1 MAIERHNRSDTTA
14 NTVSTRAVAGASKSG
29 GVQVADGYW
38 SRTFQSLTNRNFRF
52 LWLSMLLMMGGMNM
66 QMVARGLLAWDLTG
80 SYQMIGLISVGFA
93 PPMLVFGMFGGV
105 IADRIDRKRIIQFG
119 QLGMVANAAV
129 IATAIH
135 TDTITIWYLFGAS
148 IFQGTL
154 FAFLMPARQ
163 SIIPSIVG
171 DNLMANALA
180 LNGMGMSLMT
190 LAAPAVG
197 GVIYAWQGPGAAYDV
212 ILALNA
218 GSLVFSA
225 MLPSVIAA
233 GKHRNV
239 LGDLKDALRYAAGNR
254 TIIGLLLIAL
264 GTTMF
269 ANAARNFLPAYV
281 DDVFGKAIDAGGPQ
295 AVGWMLAV
303 FGAGAF
309 IGSLFIAGLRRGA
322 HRGLWLIGS
331 TLLSGVAVVGLGVA
345 PVLAAAYVFLFF
357 MGLADAGR
365 RSLNNALLMEVVD
378 DEYRGRISGIWMMNF
393 GFMPI
398 GIILYAQLA
407 EIWDIR
413 VASVVAGIGLLA
425 TGLWFLL
432 FDRHIR
438 RL

>member
-1 MAIERHNRSDTTA
+1 MAVDRGDASESQSGVTSSRRPVVIE
-14 NTVSTRAVAGASKSG
+14 VMVAE
-29 GVQVADGYW
+29 GYW
-38 SRTFQSLTNRNFRF
+38 RRTFQSLSNKNFRF

-93 PPMLVFGMFGGV
+93 PPMLIFGTFGGV
-105 IADRIDRKRIIQFG
+105 IADRVDRKRIIQIG

-129 IATAIH
+129 IGTAIH
-135 TDTITIWYLFGAS
+135 TDTITIWYLFIAS

-163 SIIPSIVG
+163 SIIPAIVG
-171 DNLMANALA
+171 ENLMANALA

-190 LAAPAVG
+190 LAAPAIAG
-197 GVIYAWQGPGAAYDV
+197 IIYAWVGPGFTYDT
-212 ILALNA
+212 I
-218 GSLVFSA
+218 LVFNASSLIFSA
-225 MLPSVIAA
+225 LLPSVVAA
-233 GKHRNV
+233 GKRRNV
-239 LGDLKDALRYAAGNR
+239 FGDLKDALRYAAHNG
-254 TIIGLLLIAL
+254 TVIGLLLIAL

-281 DDVFGKAIDAGGPQ
+281 DDIFGKAISAGGPET
-295 AVGWMLAV
+295 VGWMLAV
-303 FGAGAF
+303 FGLGAF

-331 TLLSGVAVVGLGVA
+331 TLLSGAAVVGLGLA
-345 PVLAAAYVFLFF
+345 PVLIMAFVMLFF

-398 GIILYAQLA
+398 GILLFAQ
-407 EIWDIR
+407 ISDVWDIR
-413 VASVVAGIGLLA
+413 VASVAAGAGLLL
-425 TGLWFLL
+425 TGLWFLVG
-432 FDRHIR
+432 DRHIR

>member
-1 MAIERHNRSDTTA
+1 MAVDRADASEPQPGVVSSRQ
-14 NTVSTRAVAGASKSG
+14 TVVTEVTVAE
-29 GVQVADGYW
+29 GYW
-38 SRTFQSLTNRNFRF
+38 RRMFQSLGNKNFRF

-93 PPMLVFGMFGGV
+93 PPMLIFGTFGGV
-105 IADRIDRKRIIQFG
+105 IADRVDRKRIIQVG
-119 QLGMVANAAV
+119 QIGMVANAAL
-129 IATAIH
+129 ISAAIH
-135 TDTITIWYLFGAS
+135 TDTITIWYLFIAS

-163 SIIPSIVG
+163 SIIPAIVG
-171 DNLMANALA
+171 ENLMANALA

-190 LAAPAVG
+190 LGAPAIAG
-197 GVIYAWQGPGAAYDV
+197 IIYAWAGPGFTYDT
-212 ILALNA
+212 I
-218 GSLVFSA
+218 LVFNASSLIFSA
-225 MLPSVIAA
+225 LLPSVVAT
-233 GKHRNV
+233 GKRRNV
-239 LGDLKDALRYAAGNR
+239 FGDLKDALRYAAHNG
-254 TIIGLLLIAL
+254 TVIGLLLIAL

-281 DDVFGKAIDAGGPQ
+281 DDVFGKAISAGGPET
-295 AVGWMLAV
+295 VGWMLAV
-303 FGAGAF
+303 FGLGAF

-331 TLLSGVAVVGLGVA
+331 TLLSGAAVVGLGLA
-345 PVLAAAYVFLFF
+345 PVLIMAFVMLFF

-398 GIILYAQLA
+398 GILLFAQ
-407 EIWDIR
+407 ISDVWDIR
-413 VASVVAGIGLLA
+413 VASVAAGVGLLL
-425 TGLWFLL
+425 TGFWFLVG
-432 FDRHIR
+432 DRHIR

>member
-1 MAIERHNRSDTTA
+1 LAVDRADASEPQPGVVSSRQ
-14 NTVSTRAVAGASKSG
+14 TVVTEVTVAE
-29 GVQVADGYW
+29 GYW
-38 SRTFQSLTNRNFRF
+38 RRMFQSLGNKNFRF

-93 PPMLVFGMFGGV
+93 PPMLIFGTFGGV
-105 IADRIDRKRIIQFG
+105 IADRVDRKRIIQVG
-119 QLGMVANAAV
+119 QIGMVANAAL
-129 IATAIH
+129 ISAAIH
-135 TDTITIWYLFGAS
+135 TDTITIWYLFIAS

-163 SIIPSIVG
+163 SIIPAIVG
-171 DNLMANALA
+171 ENLMANALA

-190 LAAPAVG
+190 LGAPAIAG
-197 GVIYAWQGPGAAYDV
+197 IIYAWAGPGFTYDT
-212 ILALNA
+212 I
-218 GSLVFSA
+218 LVFNASSLIFSA
-225 MLPSVIAA
+225 LLPSVVAT
-233 GKHRNV
+233 GKRRNV
-239 LGDLKDALRYAAGNR
+239 FGDLKDALRYAAHNG
-254 TIIGLLLIAL
+254 TVIGLLLIAL

-281 DDVFGKAIDAGGPQ
+281 DDVFGKAISAGGPET
-295 AVGWMLAV
+295 VGWMLAV
-303 FGAGAF
+303 FGLGAF

-331 TLLSGVAVVGLGVA
+331 TLLSGAAVVGLGLA
-345 PVLAAAYVFLFF
+345 PVLIMAFVMLFF

-398 GIILYAQLA
+398 GILLFAQ
-407 EIWDIR
+407 ISDVWDIR
-413 VASVVAGIGLLA
+413 VASVAAGVGLLL
-425 TGLWFLL
+425 TGFWFLVG
-432 FDRHIR
+432 DRHIR

>member
-1 MAIERHNRSDTTA
+1 MAVDRADASEPQPGVVSSRQ
-14 NTVSTRAVAGASKSG
+14 TVVTEVTVAE
-29 GVQVADGYW
+29 GYW
-38 SRTFQSLTNRNFRF
+38 RRTFQSLGNKNFRF

-93 PPMLVFGMFGGV
+93 PPMLIFGTFGGV
-105 IADRIDRKRIIQFG
+105 IADRVDRKRIIQVG
-119 QLGMVANAAV
+119 QIGMVVNAAL
-129 IATAIH
+129 ISAAIH
-135 TDTITIWYLFGAS
+135 TDTITIWYLFIAS

-163 SIIPSIVG
+163 SIIPAIVG
-171 DNLMANALA
+171 ENLMANALA

-190 LAAPAVG
+190 LGAPAIAG
-197 GVIYAWQGPGAAYDV
+197 IIYAWAGPGFTYDT
-212 ILALNA
+212 I
-218 GSLVFSA
+218 LVFNASSLIFSA
-225 MLPSVIAA
+225 LLPSVVAT
-233 GKHRNV
+233 GKRRNV
-239 LGDLKDALRYAAGNR
+239 FGDLKDALRYAAHNG
-254 TIIGLLLIAL
+254 TVIGLLLIAL

-281 DDVFGKAIDAGGPQ
+281 DDVFGKAISAGGPET
-295 AVGWMLAV
+295 VGWMLAV
-303 FGAGAF
+303 FGLGAF

-331 TLLSGVAVVGLGVA
+331 TLLSGAAVVGLGLA
-345 PVLAAAYVFLFF
+345 PVLIMAFVMLFF

-398 GIILYAQLA
+398 GILLFAQ
-407 EIWDIR
+407 ISDVWDIR
-413 VASVVAGIGLLA
+413 VASVAAGVGLLL
-425 TGLWFLL
+425 TGFWFLVG
-432 FDRHIR
+432 DRHIR

>member
-1 MAIERHNRSDTTA
+1 MAIERPGGPDTSSA
-14 NTVSTRAVAGASKSG
+14 SASAVPAETSRPDVK
-29 GVQVADGYW
+29 VAEGYW
-38 SRTFQSLTNRNFRF
+38 RRTFQSLTNRNFRF

-93 PPMLVFGMFGGV
+93 PPMLIFGMFGGV

-129 IATAIH
+129 IGTAIH

-171 DNLMANALA
+171 ESLMANALA

-190 LAAPAVG
+190 LAAPAIG
-197 GVIYAWQGPGAAYDV
+197 GIIYAWQGPGATYDT

-218 GSLVFSA
+218 GSLIFSA

-233 GKHRNV
+233 GKRRNV
-239 LGDLKDALRYAAGNR
+239 MGDLCDALRYAARNR
-254 TIIGLLLIAL
+254 TVIGLLLIAL

-269 ANAARNFLPAYV
+269 ANAARNFLPPYV
-281 DDVFGKAIDAGGPQ
+281 DDVFGKAIDAGGAQ
-295 AVGWMLAV
+295 TVGWMLAV

-309 IGSLFIAGLRRGA
+309 IGSIFIAGLRRGA
-322 HRGLWLIGS
+322 HRGLWLIAS
-331 TLLSGVAVVGLGVA
+331 TLLSGAAVVGLGLA
-345 PVLAAAYVFLFF
+345 PVLAAAFVFLFF

-398 GIILYAQLA
+398 GIMLYAQLSD
-407 EIWDIR
+407 IWDIR
-413 VASVVAGIGLLA
+413 VASVAAGVGLLV

-432 FDRHIR
+432 IDRHIR

>member
-1 MAIERHNRSDTTA
+1 MAVDRGDASESQSGVTSSRRPVVIE
-14 NTVSTRAVAGASKSG
+14 VMVAE
-29 GVQVADGYW
+29 GYW
-38 SRTFQSLTNRNFRF
+38 RRTFQSLSNKNFRF

-93 PPMLVFGMFGGV
+93 PPMLIFGTFGGV
-105 IADRIDRKRIIQFG
+105 IADRVDRKRIIQIG

-129 IATAIH
+129 IGTAIH
-135 TDTITIWYLFGAS
+135 TDTITIWYLFIAS

-163 SIIPSIVG
+163 SIIPAIVG
-171 DNLMANALA
+171 ENLMANALA

-190 LAAPAVG
+190 LAAPAIAG
-197 GVIYAWQGPGAAYDV
+197 IIYAWVGPGFTYDT
-212 ILALNA
+212 I
-218 GSLVFSA
+218 LVFNASSLIFSA
-225 MLPSVIAA
+225 LLPSVVAA
-233 GKHRNV
+233 GKRRNV
-239 LGDLKDALRYAAGNR
+239 FGDLKDALRYAAHNG
-254 TIIGLLLIAL
+254 TVIGLLLIAL

-281 DDVFGKAIDAGGPQ
+281 DDIFGKAISAGGPET
-295 AVGWMLAV
+295 VGWMLAV
-303 FGAGAF
+303 FGLGAF

-331 TLLSGVAVVGLGVA
+331 TLLSGAAVVGLGLA
-345 PVLAAAYVFLFF
+345 PVLIMAFVMLFF

-398 GIILYAQLA
+398 GILLFAQ
-407 EIWDIR
+407 ISDVWDIR
-413 VASVVAGIGLLA
+413 VASVAAGAGLIL
-425 TGLWFLL
+425 TGLWFLVG
-432 FDRHIR
+432 DRHIR

>member
-1 MAIERHNRSDTTA
+1 MAINRREASG
-14 NTVSTRAVAGASKSG
+14 SSRAVAPDASA
-29 GVQVADGYW
+29 VAPEVTVAEGYW
-38 SRTFQSLTNRNFRF
+38 RRTFQSLSNPHFRA

-66 QMVARGLLAWDLTG
+66 QMVARGLLAWDLTH
-80 SYQMIGLISVGFA
+80 SYQMMGMISIGFA
-93 PPMLVFGMFGGV
+93 PPMLIFGMFGGV
-105 IADRIDRKRIIQFG
+105 VADRIDRKRMIQIG

-129 IATAIH
+129 IATAIY
-135 TDTITIWYLFGAS
+135 TDTITIWYLFVAS

-163 SIIPSIVG
+163 SIIPGIVG

-190 LAAPAVG
+190 LGAPAIG
-197 GVIYAWQGPGAAYDV
+197 GMIYAWAGPAAAYDT
-212 ILALNA
+212 ILIFNA
-218 GSLVFSA
+218 CSLIFSA
-225 MLPSVIAA
+225 MLPSVVAA
-233 GKHRNV
+233 GKRRNV
-239 LGDLKDALRYAAGNR
+239 LGDLGDALRYAARNR
-254 TIIGLLLIAL
+254 TVVGLLLIAL

-281 DDVFGKAIDAGGPQ
+281 DDLFGKTIEAGGPQ
-295 AVGWMLAV
+295 TVGWLLAV

-309 IGSLFIAGLRRGA
+309 FGSLFIAGLRRGA
-322 HRGLWLIGS
+322 HRGLWLIAS

-345 PVLAAAYVFLFF
+345 PILASAFIFLFF

-398 GIILYAQLA
+398 GILLFAQLSD
-407 EIWDIR
+407 IWDIR
-413 VASVVAGIGLLA
+413 VASVVAGAGLLL
-425 TGLWFLL
+425 TGAWFLVI
-432 FDRHIR
+432 DRSIR

>member
-1 MAIERHNRSDTTA
+1 LAVDRADASEPQPGVVSSRQ
-14 NTVSTRAVAGASKSG
+14 TVVTEVTVAE
-29 GVQVADGYW
+29 GYW
-38 SRTFQSLTNRNFRF
+38 RRMFQSLGNKNFRF

-93 PPMLVFGMFGGV
+93 PPMLIFGTFGGV
-105 IADRIDRKRIIQFG
+105 IADRVDRKRIIQVG
-119 QLGMVANAAV
+119 QIGMVANAAL
-129 IATAIH
+129 ISAAIH
-135 TDTITIWYLFGAS
+135 TDTITIWYLFIAS

-163 SIIPSIVG
+163 SIIPAIVG
-171 DNLMANALA
+171 ENLMANALA

-190 LAAPAVG
+190 LGAPAIAG
-197 GVIYAWQGPGAAYDV
+197 IIYAWAGPGFTYDT
-212 ILALNA
+212 I
-218 GSLVFSA
+218 LVFNASSLIFSA
-225 MLPSVIAA
+225 LLPSVVAT
-233 GKHRNV
+233 GKRRNV
-239 LGDLKDALRYAAGNR
+239 FGDLKDALRYAAHNG
-254 TIIGLLLIAL
+254 TVIGLLLIAL

-281 DDVFGKAIDAGGPQ
+281 DDVFGKAISAGGPET
-295 AVGWMLAV
+295 VGWMLAV
-303 FGAGAF
+303 FGLGAF

-331 TLLSGVAVVGLGVA
+331 TLLSGAAVVGLGLA
-345 PVLAAAYVFLFF
+345 PVLIMAFVMLFF

-398 GIILYAQLA
+398 GILLFAQ
-407 EIWDIR
+407 ISDVWDIR
-413 VASVVAGIGLLA
+413 VASVAAGAGLLL
-425 TGLWFLL
+425 TGFWFLVG
-432 FDRHIR
+432 DRHIR

>member
-1 MAIERHNRSDTTA
+1 MASDPQEA
-14 NTVSTRAVAGASKSG
+14 SSSAESPAAASLDKRPDVVVAE
-29 GVQVADGYW
+29 GYW
-38 SRTFQSLTNRNFRF
+38 SRTFQSLTNKNFRY

-93 PPMLVFGMFGGV
+93 PPMLIFGTFGGV
-105 IADRIDRKRIIQFG
+105 IADRVDRKRIIQVG

-129 IATAIH
+129 IGMAIH
-135 TDTITIWYLFGAS
+135 TDTITIWYLFIAS

-163 SIIPSIVG
+163 SIIPAIVG
-171 DNLMANALA
+171 ENLMANALA

-190 LAAPAVG
+190 LVAPAMAG
-197 GVIYAWQGPGAAYDV
+197 IIYAWVGPGYTYDTILVFNAA
-212 ILALNA
+212 
-218 GSLVFSA
+218 SLIFSA
-225 MLPSVIAA
+225 MLPSVVAA
-233 GKHRNV
+233 GTRRNV
-239 LGDLKDALRYAAGNR
+239 FGDLKDALRYAAHNR
-254 TIIGLLLIAL
+254 TVIGLLLIAL

-281 DDVFGKAIDAGGPQ
+281 DDIFGKAISAGGPET
-295 AVGWMLAV
+295 VGWMLAV
-303 FGAGAF
+303 FGLGAF
-309 IGSLFIAGLRRGA
+309 IGSIFIAGLRRGA

-331 TLLSGVAVVGLGVA
+331 TLLSGAAVVGLGLA
-345 PVLAAAYVFLFF
+345 PVLLMAFVMLFF

-365 RSLNNALLMEVVD
+365 RSLNNALLMEVVE

-398 GIILYAQLA
+398 GILAFAQ
-407 EIWDIR
+407 ISDVWDIR
-413 VASVVAGIGLLA
+413 VASVAAGAGLLL

-432 FDRHIR
+432 GDRNIR

>member
-1 MAIERHNRSDTTA
+1 MAVDRADASEPQPGVVSSRQ
-14 NTVSTRAVAGASKSG
+14 TVVTEVTVAE
-29 GVQVADGYW
+29 GYW
-38 SRTFQSLTNRNFRF
+38 RRMFQSLGNKNFRF

-93 PPMLVFGMFGGV
+93 PPMLIFGTFGGV
-105 IADRIDRKRIIQFG
+105 IADRVDRKRIIQVG
-119 QLGMVANAAV
+119 QIGMVVNAAL
-129 IATAIH
+129 ISAAIH
-135 TDTITIWYLFGAS
+135 TDTITIWYLFIAS

-163 SIIPSIVG
+163 SIIPAIVG
-171 DNLMANALA
+171 ENLMANALA

-190 LAAPAVG
+190 LGAPAIAG
-197 GVIYAWQGPGAAYDV
+197 IIYAWAGPGFTYDT
-212 ILALNA
+212 I
-218 GSLVFSA
+218 LVFNASSLIFSA
-225 MLPSVIAA
+225 LLPSVVAT
-233 GKHRNV
+233 GKRRNV
-239 LGDLKDALRYAAGNR
+239 FGDLKDALRYAAHNG
-254 TIIGLLLIAL
+254 TVIGLLLIAL

-281 DDVFGKAIDAGGPQ
+281 DDVFGKAISAGGPET
-295 AVGWMLAV
+295 VGWMLAV
-303 FGAGAF
+303 FGLGAF

-331 TLLSGVAVVGLGVA
+331 TLLSGAAVVGLGLA
-345 PVLAAAYVFLFF
+345 PVLIMAFVMLFF

-398 GIILYAQLA
+398 GILLFAQ
-407 EIWDIR
+407 ISDVWDIR
-413 VASVVAGIGLLA
+413 VASVAAGVGLLL
-425 TGLWFLL
+425 TGFWFLVG
-432 FDRHIR
+432 DRHIR

>member
-1 MAIERHNRSDTTA
+1 LAVDRADASEPQPGVVSSRQ
-14 NTVSTRAVAGASKSG
+14 TVVTEVTVAE
-29 GVQVADGYW
+29 GYW
-38 SRTFQSLTNRNFRF
+38 RRMFQSLGNKNFRF

-93 PPMLVFGMFGGV
+93 PPMLIFGTFGGV
-105 IADRIDRKRIIQFG
+105 IADRVDRKRIIQVG
-119 QLGMVANAAV
+119 QIGMVVNAAL
-129 IATAIH
+129 ISAAIH
-135 TDTITIWYLFGAS
+135 TDTITIWYLFIAS

-163 SIIPSIVG
+163 SIIPAIVG
-171 DNLMANALA
+171 ENLMANALA

-190 LAAPAVG
+190 LGAPAIAG
-197 GVIYAWQGPGAAYDV
+197 IIYAWAGPGFTYDTIMV
-212 ILALNA
+212 FNA
-218 GSLVFSA
+218 SSLIFSA
-225 MLPSVIAA
+225 LLPSVVAT
-233 GKHRNV
+233 GKRRNV
-239 LGDLKDALRYAAGNR
+239 FGDLKDALRYAAHNG
-254 TIIGLLLIAL
+254 TVIGLLLIAL

-281 DDVFGKAIDAGGPQ
+281 DDVFGKAISAGGPET
-295 AVGWMLAV
+295 VGWMLAV
-303 FGAGAF
+303 FGLGAF

-331 TLLSGVAVVGLGVA
+331 TLLSGAAVVGLGLA
-345 PVLAAAYVFLFF
+345 PVLIMAFVMLFF

-398 GIILYAQLA
+398 GILLFAQ
-407 EIWDIR
+407 ISDVWDIR
-413 VASVVAGIGLLA
+413 VASVAAGVGLLL
-425 TGLWFLL
+425 TGFWFLVG
-432 FDRHIR
+432 DRHIR

>member
-1 MAIERHNRSDTTA
+1 MAIDRGDASESQ
-14 NTVSTRAVAGASKSG
+14 SGVASSRQL
-29 GVQVADGYW
+29 VVTEVMVAEGYW
-38 SRTFQSLTNRNFRF
+38 SRTFQSLTNKNFRY

-105 IADRIDRKRIIQFG
+105 IADRIDRKRIIQVG
-119 QLGMVANAAV
+119 QLGMVANALV
-129 IATAIH
+129 IGMAIH
-135 TDTITIWYLFGAS
+135 TDTITIWYLIVAS
-148 IFQGTL
+148 VFQGTL

-190 LAAPAVG
+190 LGAPAVAG
-197 GVIYAWQGPGAAYDV
+197 MIYAYAGPGFTYDTILVFNAA
-212 ILALNA
+212 
-218 GSLVFSA
+218 SLVFSA
-225 MLPSVIAA
+225 MLPSVVAA

-239 LGDLKDALRYAAGNR
+239 LGDLSDALRYAAKNR
-254 TIIGLLLIAL
+254 TVIGLLLIAL

-281 DDVFGKAIDAGGPQ
+281 DDVFGKAISAGGPQ
-295 AVGWMLAV
+295 TVGWMLAV
-303 FGAGAF
+303 FGLGAF

-331 TLLSGVAVVGLGVA
+331 TLLSGAAVILLGVA
-345 PVLAAAYVFLFF
+345 PILSIAYVSLFF

-398 GIILYAQLA
+398 GILFFALLSDV
-407 EIWDIR
+407 WDIR
-413 VASVVAGIGLLA
+413 VASVAAGGGLLL
-425 TGLWFLL
+425 TGAWFLL
-432 FDRHIR
+432 GDRYIR

>member
-1 MAIERHNRSDTTA
+1 MAVDRGDASESQSGVTSSRRPVVIE
-14 NTVSTRAVAGASKSG
+14 VMVAE
-29 GVQVADGYW
+29 GYW
-38 SRTFQSLTNRNFRF
+38 RRTFQSLSNKNFRF

-93 PPMLVFGMFGGV
+93 PPMLIFGTFGGV
-105 IADRIDRKRIIQFG
+105 IADRVDRKRIIQIG

-129 IATAIH
+129 IGTAIH
-135 TDTITIWYLFGAS
+135 TDTITIWYLFIAS

-163 SIIPSIVG
+163 SIIPAIVG
-171 DNLMANALA
+171 ENLMANALA

-190 LAAPAVG
+190 LGAPAIAG
-197 GVIYAWQGPGAAYDV
+197 MIYAWAGPGFTYDT
-212 ILALNA
+212 I
-218 GSLVFSA
+218 LVFNASSLIFSA
-225 MLPSVIAA
+225 LLPSVVAA
-233 GKHRNV
+233 GKRRNV
-239 LGDLKDALRYAAGNR
+239 FGDLKDALRYAAHNG
-254 TIIGLLLIAL
+254 TVIGLLLIAL

-281 DDVFGKAIDAGGPQ
+281 DDIFGKAISAGGPET
-295 AVGWMLAV
+295 VGWMLAV
-303 FGAGAF
+303 FGLGAF

-331 TLLSGVAVVGLGVA
+331 TLLSGAAVVGLGLA
-345 PVLAAAYVFLFF
+345 PVLIMAFVMLFF

-398 GIILYAQLA
+398 GILLFAQ
-407 EIWDIR
+407 ISDVWDIR
-413 VASVVAGIGLLA
+413 VASVAAGAGLLL
-425 TGLWFLL
+425 TGLWFLVG
-432 FDRHIR
+432 DRHIR

>member
-1 MAIERHNRSDTTA
+1 MAVDRGDASESQSGVTRSRQPVVTEV
-14 NTVSTRAVAGASKSG
+14 TVAE
-29 GVQVADGYW
+29 GYW
-38 SRTFQSLTNRNFRF
+38 RRTFQSLANKNFRF

-93 PPMLVFGMFGGV
+93 PPMLIFGTFGGV
-105 IADRIDRKRIIQFG
+105 IADRVDRKRIIQIG
-119 QLGMVANAAV
+119 QLGMVANAVV
-129 IATAIH
+129 IGTAIH
-135 TDTITIWYLFGAS
+135 TDTITIWYLFIAS

-163 SIIPSIVG
+163 SIIPAIVG
-171 DNLMANALA
+171 ENLMANALA

-190 LAAPAVG
+190 LGAPAIAG
-197 GVIYAWQGPGAAYDV
+197 MIYAWAGPGFTYDT
-212 ILALNA
+212 I
-218 GSLVFSA
+218 LVFNASSLIFSA
-225 MLPSVIAA
+225 LLPSVVAA
-233 GKHRNV
+233 GKRRNV
-239 LGDLKDALRYAAGNR
+239 FGDLKDALRYAAHNG
-254 TIIGLLLIAL
+254 TVIGLLLIAL

-281 DDVFGKAIDAGGPQ
+281 DDIFGKTISAGGPET
-295 AVGWMLAV
+295 VGWMLAV
-303 FGAGAF
+303 FGLGAF

-331 TLLSGVAVVGLGVA
+331 TLLSGVAVVGLGLA
-345 PVLAAAYVFLFF
+345 PMLIMAFVMLFF

-398 GIILYAQLA
+398 GILLFAQ
-407 EIWDIR
+407 ISDVWDIR
-413 VASVVAGIGLLA
+413 VASVAAGAGLLL
-425 TGLWFLL
+425 TGLWFLVG
-432 FDRHIR
+432 DRHIR

>member
-1 MAIERHNRSDTTA
+1 MAVDRGDASESQSGVTSSRRPVVIE
-14 NTVSTRAVAGASKSG
+14 VMVAE
-29 GVQVADGYW
+29 GYW
-38 SRTFQSLTNRNFRF
+38 RRTFQSLANKNFRF

-93 PPMLVFGMFGGV
+93 PPMLIFGTFGGV
-105 IADRIDRKRIIQFG
+105 IADRVDRKRIIQIG

-129 IATAIH
+129 IGTAIH
-135 TDTITIWYLFGAS
+135 TDTITIWYLFIAS

-163 SIIPSIVG
+163 SIIPAIVG
-171 DNLMANALA
+171 ENLMANALA

-190 LAAPAVG
+190 LAAPAIAG
-197 GVIYAWQGPGAAYDV
+197 IIYAWVGPGFTYDT
-212 ILALNA
+212 I
-218 GSLVFSA
+218 LVFNASSLIFSA
-225 MLPSVIAA
+225 LLPSVVAA
-233 GKHRNV
+233 GKRRNV
-239 LGDLKDALRYAAGNR
+239 FGDLKDALRYAAHNG
-254 TIIGLLLIAL
+254 TVIGLLLIAL

-281 DDVFGKAIDAGGPQ
+281 DDIFGKAISAGGPET
-295 AVGWMLAV
+295 VGWMLAV
-303 FGAGAF
+303 FGLGAF

-331 TLLSGVAVVGLGVA
+331 TLLSGAAVVGLGLA
-345 PVLAAAYVFLFF
+345 PVLIMAFVMLFF

-398 GIILYAQLA
+398 GILLFAQ
-407 EIWDIR
+407 ISDVWDIR
-413 VASVVAGIGLLA
+413 VASVAAGAGLLL
-425 TGLWFLL
+425 TGLWFLVG
-432 FDRHIR
+432 DRHIR

>member
-1 MAIERHNRSDTTA
+1 MAVDRGDASESQSGVTSSRRPVVIE
-14 NTVSTRAVAGASKSG
+14 VMVAE
-29 GVQVADGYW
+29 GYW
-38 SRTFQSLTNRNFRF
+38 RRTFQSLANKNFRF

-93 PPMLVFGMFGGV
+93 PPMLIFGTFGGV
-105 IADRIDRKRIIQFG
+105 IADRVDRKRIIQIG

-129 IATAIH
+129 IGTAIH
-135 TDTITIWYLFGAS
+135 TDTITIWYLFIAS

-163 SIIPSIVG
+163 SIIPAIVG
-171 DNLMANALA
+171 ENLMANALA

-190 LAAPAVG
+190 LAAPAIAG
-197 GVIYAWQGPGAAYDV
+197 IIYAWVGPGFTYDT
-212 ILALNA
+212 I
-218 GSLVFSA
+218 LVFNASSLIFSA
-225 MLPSVIAA
+225 LLPSVVAA
-233 GKHRNV
+233 GKRRNV
-239 LGDLKDALRYAAGNR
+239 FGDLKDALRYAAHNG
-254 TIIGLLLIAL
+254 TVIGLLLIAL

-281 DDVFGKAIDAGGPQ
+281 DDIFGKAISAGGPET
-295 AVGWMLAV
+295 VGWMLAV
-303 FGAGAF
+303 FGLGAF

-331 TLLSGVAVVGLGVA
+331 TLLSGAAVVGLGLA
-345 PVLAAAYVFLFF
+345 PVLIMAFVMLFF

-398 GIILYAQLA
+398 GILLFAQ
-407 EIWDIR
+407 ISDVWDIR
-413 VASVVAGIGLLA
+413 VASVAAGVGLLL
-425 TGLWFLL
+425 TGLWFLVG
-432 FDRHIR
+432 DRHIR

>member
-1 MAIERHNRSDTTA
+1 LAVDRGDASESQSGVTSSRRPVVIE
-14 NTVSTRAVAGASKSG
+14 VMVAE
-29 GVQVADGYW
+29 GYW
-38 SRTFQSLTNRNFRF
+38 RRTFQSLSNKNFRF

-93 PPMLVFGMFGGV
+93 PPMLIFGTFGGV
-105 IADRIDRKRIIQFG
+105 IADRVDRKRIIQIG

-129 IATAIH
+129 IGTAIH
-135 TDTITIWYLFGAS
+135 TDTITIWYLFIAS

-163 SIIPSIVG
+163 SIIPAIVG
-171 DNLMANALA
+171 ENLMANALA

-190 LAAPAVG
+190 LAAPAIAG
-197 GVIYAWQGPGAAYDV
+197 IIYAWVGPGFTYDT
-212 ILALNA
+212 I
-218 GSLVFSA
+218 LVFNASSLIFSA
-225 MLPSVIAA
+225 LLPSVVAA
-233 GKHRNV
+233 GKRRNV
-239 LGDLKDALRYAAGNR
+239 FGDLKDALRYAAHNG
-254 TIIGLLLIAL
+254 TVIGLLLIAL

-281 DDVFGKAIDAGGPQ
+281 DDIFGKAISAGGPET
-295 AVGWMLAV
+295 VGWMLAV
-303 FGAGAF
+303 FGLGAF

-331 TLLSGVAVVGLGVA
+331 TLLSGAAVVGLGLA
-345 PVLAAAYVFLFF
+345 PVLIMAFVMLFF

-398 GIILYAQLA
+398 GILLFAQ
-407 EIWDIR
+407 ISDVWDIR
-413 VASVVAGIGLLA
+413 VASVAAGAGLLL
-425 TGLWFLL
+425 TGLWFLVG
-432 FDRHIR
+432 DRHIR

>member
-1 MAIERHNRSDTTA
+1 MAIDRRD
-14 NTVSTRAVAGASKSG
+14 VSGSTGAVASDGAEIAPEVK
-29 GVQVADGYW
+29 VADGYW
-38 SRTFQSLTNRNFRF
+38 QRTFQSLSNPHFRA
-52 LWLSMLLMMGGMNM
+52 LWLSMLFMMGGMNM
-66 QMVARGLLAWDLTG
+66 QMVARGLLAWDLTH
-80 SYQMIGLISVGFA
+80 SYQMMGLISIGFA
-93 PPMLVFGMFGGV
+93 PPMLLFGMFGGV
-105 IADRIDRKRIIQFG
+105 VADRIDRKRMIQVG

-129 IATAIH
+129 IALALY
-135 TDTITIWYLFGAS
+135 TDTITIWYLFAAS

-190 LAAPAVG
+190 LGAPAVG
-197 GVIYAWQGPGAAYDV
+197 GIIYAWAGPAAAYDT
-212 ILALNA
+212 ILGLNA
-218 GSLVFSA
+218 VSLIFSA
-225 MLPSVIAA
+225 MLPSVISA

-239 LGDLKDALRYAAGNR
+239 LGDLMDALKYAGRNR
-254 TIIGLLLIAL
+254 TVIGLLLIAL

-281 DDVFGKAIDAGGPQ
+281 DDVFGKTIEAGGPQ
-295 AVGWMLAV
+295 TVGWLLAV
-303 FGAGAF
+303 FGGGAF
-309 IGSLFIAGLRRGA
+309 LGSLFIAGLRRGA

-331 TLLSGVAVVGLGVA
+331 TLLSGVAVVGLGLA
-345 PVLAAAYVFLFF
+345 PILASAYVFLFF

-378 DEYRGRISGIWMMNF
+378 DSYRGRISGIWMMNF

-398 GIILYAQLA
+398 GILLFAQVSD
-407 EIWDIR
+407 IWDIR
-413 VASVVAGIGLLA
+413 IASVVAGAGLLI
-425 TGLWFLL
+425 TGAWFLL
-432 FDRHIR
+432 VDHSIR